1 MMEAQT
7 IWPRQFADGNL
18 SPSNTRT
25 DRSCSEVVEEVPLPH
40 PANARLAARLV
51 ARLVGTKTGTPE
63 ARILANDRG
72 KSGEARSRQ
81 ITMYLLHTSLSLS
94 YTEIAEALFRDR
106 TTVSHACRLIE
117 DGRDNGAL
125 NAMLCE
131 LEGILE
137 LIGPLAGFRWSQTA
151 NR

>member
-1 MMEAQT
+1 MVPDTQER
-7 IWPRQFADGNL
+7 ISSGIERYLPRRG
-18 SPSNTRT
+18 
-25 DRSCSEVVEEVPLPH
+25 SEEPLAALAVV

-63 ARILANDRG
+63 KRILATDRG
-72 KSGEARSRQ
+72 RSDEARSRQ
-81 ITMYLLHTSLSLS
+81 ITMYLLHTSLSLTYS
-94 YTEIAEALFRDR
+94 EIACALGRDR
-106 TTVSHACRLIE
+106 TTVSHACRLVE

-137 LIGPLAGFRWSQTA
+137 LIGPLAGFCWSGIA
-151 NR
+151 PASRRY

>member
-1 MMEAQT
+1 MEAQAVRS
-7 IWPRQFADGNL
+7 IDVSRQDMAPAISECLHGPGHGFAA
-18 SPSNTRT
+18 R
-25 DRSCSEVVEEVPLPH
+25 LPH
-40 PANARLAARLV
+40 HANARLAARLV
-51 ARLVGTKTGTPE
+51 SRLVGTKTGTPE
-63 ARILANDRG
+63 SRILANDRG
-72 KSGEARSRQ
+72 RSDEARSRQ

-94 YTEIAEALFRDR
+94 FTEIADALHRDR

-151 NR
+151 GR